1 MHGDVYDLI
10 YKYQVLVKG
19 LSGIILFLDDL
30 PKIDIVIEI
39 IFMQNNNFALSMV
52 KLKKLCFVIFI
63 KSIINQL
70 LFEIKLFFLG

>member
-1 MHGDVYDLI
+1 MHVDVYDLI

-19 LSGIILFLDDL
+19 LLGIILFLDDL
-30 PKIDIVIEI
+30 PKIDIAIEI
-39 IFMQNNNFALSMV
+39 TFMQNNNFALFMV

-63 KSIINQL
+63 KSITNQL